1 MVGENQADEQTFDH
15 DRIVAALRRA
25 LASRDQELSS
35 RASELDS
42 AIEQITQLQAEL
54 SILEGASGM
63 ASTQHEA
70 DLLDFHHRL
79 ESTRTELVNTINEK
93 AEKIDALESSVLDLR
108 TSREEVML
116 EGEIR
121 ADELKAQ
128 LATAVDQ
135 CEVLKASH
143 TVELDGLRN
152 DIKEAKLSLEQ
163 LGDVQRRLEKV
174 DQEHQ
179 SALRSL
185 DEQKKIALVHEE
197 EIAKYRTLAEVSTTE
212 LEKLRSEASLRR
224 NLEGDQAKLEAML
237 VAEREGRKMA
247 EKDNLALVQQLGELR
262 ELKASRQ
269 EWEAEKRQLLDEL
282 EITKTTAASH
292 HTRIAEMT
300 ISLEESTLKR
310 ETAEK
315 TADQHHQELTATKQA
330 LREHSSEVYRLQMDL
345 STKTAESSNMINSL
359 ESQIMAEKARCQM
372 LQDSKAAVDAA
383 FEEQSTRLGAMS
395 KDLDEFR
402 SAVSAS
408 SSSTTKQAALIASL
422 EEQVRIESG
431 ARKTSDEVRIAL
443 DKEVIDLK
451 AAVEGHETEVVRL
464 CAESEA
470 ARRKMDQIKTDLDEE
485 RKSHKAT
492 EAKLGVAETAALD
505 RQIRIN
511 NLDSE
516 LQAANVKLKEQER
529 HLVDLSTQLDQANR
543 DRSRAEEALHSTA
556 SGHSSL
562 TATLRSEVDGH
573 KSDLRAKE
581 EALASMAIVVEESKS
596 TKARLESDLRDK
608 EKALASMAIVVEES
622 KLTRTQL
629 ESEITALRAERA
641 QIESTLSE
649 DYKELQ
655 VTLDA
660 SALELSDAKVG
671 LAAAELART
680 DLQAQYDSLSKVS
693 AAQLQDTTN
702 QVLLLE
708 RRIEEMV
715 LHLAG
720 LEKQLSSS
728 EAGRLDAEKR
738 LGDLMAGGSAKETAL
753 KEVQEHVNVLQRRY
767 DEQGAL
773 LSTTKADLD
782 TRIAA
787 LATLEN
793 NSKSTLD
800 ENQKLSTKVD
810 TLVEEM
816 NHQRVVLKD
825 TQAQLD
831 KARSDL
837 VSANTAS
844 KKLSEDLA
852 SARADAA
859 IRQRHTSTPTG
870 SHTGTVVLDN
880 LRLQAL
886 KSASTGENVMQDKLR
901 TKESGE
907 IKRLEKVIEA
917 QKEVIDDQREKIKF
931 WARVRL

>member
-1 MVGENQADEQTFDH
+1 
-15 DRIVAALRRA
+15 
-25 LASRDQELSS
+25 
-35 RASELDS
+35 
-42 AIEQITQLQAEL
+42 
-54 SILEGASGM
+54 M

-135 CEVLKASH
+135 CEELKASH
-143 TVELDGLRN
+143 MVELDSLRN
-152 DIKEAKLSLEQ
+152 EIKDAKLSLEK
-163 LGDVQRRLEKV
+163 LGDVQRRLEDV
-174 DQEHQ
+174 EHGHQ

-185 DEQKKIALVHEE
+185 EEQKKIALVHEE

-212 LEKLRSEASLRR
+212 LENLRGEASLRR
-224 NLEGDQAKLEAML
+224 NIEGDQAKLEAML

-247 EKDNLALVQQLGELR
+247 EKDNLVLVQQVGELR
-262 ELKASRQ
+262 ELKNSKKD
-269 EWEAEKRQLLDEL
+269 WEAEKRQLMDEL
-282 EITKTTAASH
+282 EASKTTAASH
-292 HTRIAEMT
+292 QARISEMT
-300 ISLEESTLKR
+300 TSLEESTTKR

-315 TADQHHQELTATKQA
+315 TADQHHQELIATKQA
-330 LREHSSEVYRLQMDL
+330 LHEHSSEVYRLQMDL

-359 ESQIMAEKARCQM
+359 ESKIMAEKARCQM
-372 LQDSKAAVDAA
+372 LQESKAAADAV
-383 FEEQSTRLGAMS
+383 FEEQSTRLGAMN

-402 SAVSAS
+402 STVSAS

-422 EEQVRIESG
+422 EEQIRIESG

-464 CAESEA
+464 CAESEG
-470 ARRKMDQIKTDLDEE
+470 ARRKMDQIKIDLDEE

-492 EAKLGVAETAALD
+492 EAKLGVAETAAMD
-505 RQIRIN
+505 RQTRIN
-511 NLDSE
+511 HLDSE
-516 LQAANVKLKEQER
+516 LEAANAKLEEKER

-543 DRSRAEEALHSTA
+543 DRSRAEEALNSTA

-562 TATLRSEVDGH
+562 IASLRSEIDSH

-581 EALASMAIVVEESKS
+581 EALASMSVVVEEYKS
-596 TKARLESDLRDK
+596 TRTGLESDLRTK
-608 EKALASMAIVVEES
+608 EEALASMAIVVEKS
-622 KLTRTQL
+622 ISTRTQL
-629 ESEITALRAERA
+629 ENETTTLRAERA

-655 VTLDA
+655 ITLDA
-660 SALELSDAKVG
+660 SALELRDANAG
-671 LAAAELART
+671 LAAAQSARA
-680 DLQAQYDSLSKVS
+680 DLQAQYDLLSKDS

-715 LHLAG
+715 MHIAD

-728 EAGRLDAEKR
+728 KAGRLDAEKR

-753 KEVQEHVNVLQRRY
+753 KEVQEHVNILQRRY

-773 LSTTKADLD
+773 LSSTKVELD
-782 TRIAA
+782 TRTAA

-800 ENQKLSTKVD
+800 DNRKLSTKVD
-810 TLVEEM
+810 TLMEEL
-816 NHQRVVLKD
+816 NHLQVVLKD

-837 VSANTAS
+837 VSANYAS

-859 IRQRHTSTPTG
+859 TRQRHTSTPTG
-870 SHTGTVVLDN
+870 SHTGTAVLDN

-931 WARVRL
+931 WARVC

>member
-1 MVGENQADEQTFDH
+1 
-15 DRIVAALRRA
+15 
-25 LASRDQELSS
+25 
-35 RASELDS
+35 
-42 AIEQITQLQAEL
+42 
-54 SILEGASGM
+54 M

-70 DLLDFHHRL
+70 DLLDFHNRV

-135 CEVLKASH
+135 CEELKTSH
-143 TVELDGLRN
+143 AVELDSLRN
-152 DIKEAKLSLEQ
+152 EIKEAKLSLEQ
-163 LGDVQRRLEKV
+163 LGDVQRRLEDV

-185 DEQKKIALVHEE
+185 EEQKRIALVHEE

-212 LEKLRSEASLRR
+212 LEKLRSEASLRH
-224 NLEGDQAKLEAML
+224 NIEGDQAKLEAML

-247 EKDNLALVQQLGELR
+247 EKDNHALVQQLGELR
-262 ELKASRQ
+262 ELKASRK
-269 EWEAEKRQLLDEL
+269 EWEAEKRELLEEL
-282 EITKTTAASH
+282 EVTKTTISSH

-300 ISLEESTLKR
+300 TSIEESTLKR
-310 ETAEK
+310 DMAEK
-315 TADQHHQELTATKQA
+315 TADQHHQELTTTKQA
-330 LREHSSEVYRLQMDL
+330 LHEHSSEVYRLQMDL

-372 LQDSKAAVDAA
+372 LQDSKAVVDAA
-383 FEEQSTRLGAMS
+383 FEEQSTRLGAME

-408 SSSTTKQAALIASL
+408 SSSSTKQASLIASL
-422 EEQVRIESG
+422 EELVRIESG

-464 CAESEA
+464 CAESEG
-470 ARRKMDQIKTDLDEE
+470 ARRKMDQIKADLDEE
-485 RKSHKAT
+485 RKSHTAT
-492 EAKLGVAETAALD
+492 EAKLGVAETAAMD
-505 RQIRIN
+505 RQTRIN
-511 NLDSE
+511 NLDAE
-516 LQAANVKLKEQER
+516 LEAANAKLEEKER
-529 HLVDLSTQLDQANR
+529 HLVDLATQLDQANR
-543 DRSRAEEALHSTA
+543 DLSKTEEAVNSTA
-556 SGHSSL
+556 SGHTTL
-562 TATLRSEVDGH
+562 ITALRSEIDSH
-573 KSDLRAKE
+573 KTDLRAKE
-581 EALASMAIVVEESKS
+581 EALASMSAVVEDSRS
-596 TKARLESDLRDK
+596 
-608 EKALASMAIVVEES
+608 
-622 KLTRTQL
+622 TRTRL

-649 DYKELQ
+649 DCKELQ

-660 SALELSDAKVG
+660 SALELRDVNAG
-671 LAAAELART
+671 LAAAELAKT
-680 DLQAQYDSLSKVS
+680 DLQAQFDTLLKNS
-693 AAQLQDTTN
+693 ATQLQDTTN

-715 LHLAG
+715 LHIAG

-728 EAGRLDAEKR
+728 EAGRLEAETR
-738 LGDLMAGGSAKETAL
+738 LGALQASGSAKEIAL
-753 KEVQEHVNVLQRRY
+753 KEAQQHVTVLQRQY

-773 LSTTKADLD
+773 LSTTKVDLD
-782 TRIAA
+782 TRTAA
-787 LATLEN
+787 FATLEG

-800 ENQKLSTKVD
+800 ENRKLSTKVN

-831 KARSDL
+831 KAHADL

-852 SARADAA
+852 SARAEAA
-859 IRQRHTSTPTG
+859 TRQRHTSTPTG
-870 SHTGTVVLDN
+870 SHTGTAVLDT
-880 LRLQAL
+880 LRIQAL
-886 KSASTGENVMQDKLR
+886 KSASTGENVIQDKLK

-931 WARVRL
+931 WARVC

>member
-1 MVGENQADEQTFDH
+1 
-15 DRIVAALRRA
+15 
-25 LASRDQELSS
+25 
-35 RASELDS
+35 
-42 AIEQITQLQAEL
+42 
-54 SILEGASGM
+54 M

-121 ADELKAQ
+121 ADELKTQ

-135 CEVLKASH
+135 SEQLKAVH
-143 TVELDGLRN
+143 AVELDSLRHE
-152 DIKEAKLSLEQ
+152 IKEAKLSLEK
-163 LGDVQRRLEKV
+163 LGDVQRRLEDV
-174 DQEHQ
+174 EQEHE
-179 SALRSL
+179 SALRL
-185 DEQKKIALVHEE
+185 LEEQKKLALVHEE
-197 EIAKYRTLAEVSTTE
+197 EIAKYRTLADVSTTE

-262 ELKASRQ
+262 ELTNSKKD
-269 EWEAEKRQLLDEL
+269 WEAEKRQLLEEL
-282 EITKTTAASH
+282 EATKTATASH
-292 HTRIAEMT
+292 RTRISEMT
-300 ISLEESTLKR
+300 TSLEESALKR

-315 TADQHHQELTATKQA
+315 TADQHHQELIATKQA
-330 LREHSSEVYRLQMDL
+330 LHEHSSEVYRLQMDL

-372 LQDSKAAVDAA
+372 LQDSKAAADAA
-383 FEEQSTRLGAMS
+383 FEEQSTRLGAME

-408 SSSTTKQAALIASL
+408 SSSTTKQTALIASL

-464 CAESEA
+464 CAESEG
-470 ARRKMDQIKTDLDEE
+470 ARRKMDQIKIDLDEE
-485 RKSHKAT
+485 RKSHRAT
-492 EAKLGVAETAALD
+492 EAKLGVAETAAMD
-505 RQIRIN
+505 RQTRIN

-516 LQAANVKLKEQER
+516 LEAANAKLEEKER
-529 HLVDLSTQLDQANR
+529 HLVDLSTQLNQANR
-543 DRSRAEEALHSTA
+543 DRSRAEEALNSTA
-556 SGHSSL
+556 SGHSALIVS
-562 TATLRSEVDGH
+562 LRSEIDNH

-596 TKARLESDLRDK
+596 A
-608 EKALASMAIVVEES
+608 
-622 KLTRTQL
+622 RTQL
-629 ESEITALRAERA
+629 ENEITTLRAERA

-655 VTLDA
+655 ITLDA
-660 SALELSDAKVG
+660 SALELRDANAG
-671 LAAAELART
+671 LAAADSARA
-680 DLQAQYDSLSKVS
+680 DLQAQYDSLSKNS

-708 RRIEEMV
+708 RRIEEMG
-715 LHLAG
+715 LHIAG

-738 LGDLMAGGSAKETAL
+738 LATLMAGGTAKDSAL
-753 KEVQEHVNVLQRRY
+753 KEVQEHVAILQRRY
-767 DEQGAL
+767 DEQCTL
-773 LSTTKADLD
+773 LSSTKADLD
-782 TRIAA
+782 TRTAA
-787 LATLEN
+787 LATLQN
-793 NSKSTLD
+793 DSKANLD
-800 ENQKLSTKVD
+800 ENRKLSTKVD
-810 TLVEEM
+810 TLVEELD
-816 NHQRVVLKD
+816 HQRVVLKD

-837 VSANTAS
+837 VSANSAS

-852 SARADAA
+852 SARAEAA
-859 IRQRHTSTPTG
+859 TRQRHTSTPTG
-870 SHTGTVVLDN
+870 SHTGTAVLDN

-886 KSASTGENVMQDKLR
+886 KSASTGENDMQDELR

-931 WARVRL
+931 WARVSLSLSRWVKG

>member
-1 MVGENQADEQTFDH
+1 
-15 DRIVAALRRA
+15 
-25 LASRDQELSS
+25 
-35 RASELDS
+35 
-42 AIEQITQLQAEL
+42 
-54 SILEGASGM
+54 M

-152 DIKEAKLSLEQ
+152 DIKEANLSLEQ
-163 LGDVQRRLEKV
+163 LGDVQRRLEEV
-174 DQEHQ
+174 DKEHQ

-185 DEQKKIALVHEE
+185 EEQKKIALVHEE
-197 EIAKYRTLAEVSTTE
+197 EIAKYRTLAEVSTSE
-212 LEKLRSEASLRR
+212 LEKFRSEASLRR
-224 NLEGDQAKLEAML
+224 NLEGDQAKLEATL

-262 ELKASRQ
+262 ELKASRK
-269 EWEAEKRQLLDEL
+269 EWEAEKRQLMDEL
-282 EITKTTAASH
+282 ETTKTTATSH
-292 HTRIAEMT
+292 QARIAEIT
-300 ISLEESTLKR
+300 TTLEESTLKR

-315 TADQHHQELTATKQA
+315 TADQHHQELSATKQA
-330 LREHSSEVYRLQMDL
+330 LHEHASEVYRLQMDL
-345 STKTAESSNMINSL
+345 STKTAQSSNMINSL

-372 LQDSKAAVDAA
+372 LQDSKAIVDAA

-470 ARRKMDQIKTDLDEE
+470 ARRKMDEIKTGLDEE
-485 RKSHKAT
+485 KKSHKAT
-492 EAKLGVAETAALD
+492 EAKLGVAETAAID
-505 RQIRIN
+505 RQTRIN

-516 LQAANVKLKEQER
+516 LQAANVKLEEQER

-543 DRSRAEEALHSTA
+543 DRARAEEALNSTA
-556 SGHSSL
+556 SGHTTLIAS
-562 TATLRSEVDGH
+562 LRSELDGH

-581 EALASMAIVVEESKS
+581 EALASMAIVVEEYKS
-596 TKARLESDLRDK
+596 TGARLESDLRTK
-608 EKALASMAIVVEES
+608 EEALISMSIVVDES
-622 KLTRTQL
+622 KSTMTQL

-641 QIESTLSE
+641 QIESTLGE
-649 DYKELQ
+649 DYRELQ

-660 SALELSDAKVG
+660 SALELRDAHAG
-671 LAAAELART
+671 LVAVESARA
-680 DLQAQYDSLSKVS
+680 DLQAQYDSLSKDS

-715 LHLAG
+715 HHIAT
-720 LEKQLSSS
+720 LEEQLSSF

-738 LGDLMAGGSAKETAL
+738 LGDLIAGGSAKETAL
-753 KEVQEHVNVLQRRY
+753 KEVQEHVTVLQRRY
-767 DEQGAL
+767 GEQAAL
-773 LSTTKADLD
+773 LSSTKADLD
-782 TRIAA
+782 TRTAA

-800 ENQKLSTKVD
+800 ENQKLSTKVN

-831 KARSDL
+831 KACSDL

-859 IRQRHTSTPTG
+859 TRQRHTLTPTG
-870 SHTGTVVLDN
+870 SHTGTAVLDN

-931 WARVRL
+931 WARVRLISPR